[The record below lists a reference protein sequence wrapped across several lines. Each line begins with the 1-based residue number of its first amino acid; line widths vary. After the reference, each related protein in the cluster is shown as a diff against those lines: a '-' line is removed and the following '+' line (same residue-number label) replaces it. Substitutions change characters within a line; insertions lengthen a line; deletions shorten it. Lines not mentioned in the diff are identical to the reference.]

1 MWHVDS
7 KIETTC
13 HFFCTKIRKILTN
26 GKYFFVFDLAIC
38 KYYTVYSQPYIF
50 KMNKNKC
57 RIHLTNTTDI
67 KGGKNEKKIS

>member
-1 MWHVDS
+1 MVN
-7 KIETTC
+7 I
-13 HFFCTKIRKILTN
+13 FRI
-26 GKYFFVFDLAIC
+26 DLAIC

>member
-1 MWHVDS
+1 M
-7 KIETTC
+7 
-13 HFFCTKIRKILTN
+13 HFFVQKYEKIDKRQIF
-26 GKYFFVFDLAIC
+26 YVFDLAIC

>member
-1 MWHVDS
+1 MHVDS

-13 HFFCTKIRKILTN
+13 TFFCTKIRKI
-26 GKYFFVFDLAIC
+26 FALAIC

-57 RIHLTNTTDI
+57 RIHLTNTTDM
-67 KGGKNEKKIS
+67 KGVKNEKKIS

>member
-1 MWHVDS
+1 MHVDS

-13 HFFCTKIRKILTN
+13 T
-26 GKYFFVFDLAIC
+26 FFVFDLAIC

-50 KMNKNKC
+50 KINKNKC